1 MTAEHRTQSAEHS
14 KQGTKHNEQGKE
26 LRAQSSG
33 ISRQR
38 RLFCWRFFIAG
49 AVVFAAG
56 PAIAAAAQGLSA
68 AELAGRVD
76 RHYNAL
82 HSLEVHFVQRYA
94 GMGMQR
100 KEEGVLLLKKPG
112 KMRWT
117 YTDPD
122 GKVFLL
128 DGRYGYFYSPGE
140 TEAQKVEQKKL
151 DDLRSPLRFLLGH
164 TELEK
169 ELAGLTMTPAGNGEF
184 VLAGV
189 PKGLEQRVSALK
201 ITARPDGT
209 IRGMTIEETD
219 GVTNSFDFSGEA
231 DNVPAPNAA
240 FEFTPPPGV
249 HVVTG
254 MPPV

>member
-1 MTAEHRTQSAEHS
+1 MVAASTAW
-14 KQGTKHNEQGKE
+14 G
-26 LRAQSSG
+26 
-33 ISRQR
+33 
-38 RLFCWRFFIAG
+38 
-49 AVVFAAG
+49 AG
-56 PAIAAAAQGLSA
+56 PQAPTA

-100 KEEGVLLLKKPG
+100 KESGVLLLKKPG

-122 GKVFLL
+122 GKLFVL

-140 TEAQKVEQKKL
+140 TEAQKVDEKKL

-169 ELAGLTMTPAGNGEF
+169 ELTGLKATPAGNGDF

-189 PKGLEQRVSALK
+189 PKGLEQRVAALK
-201 ITARPDGT
+201 ITATPDGT
-209 IRGMTIEETD
+209 IRAMTIEETD
-219 GVTNSFDFSGEA
+219 GVTNSFEFSGEL
-231 DNVPAPNAA
+231 DNAPAPNTA
-240 FEFTPPPGV
+240 FVFTPPPGV